1 MYVCDTVITLMAA
14 YLDGELDVAES
25 LSVQTHLEECPHCR
39 RLYQNEKAFL
49 DLVHA
54 ELPRPSAPSF
64 ARQNIADLL
73 SREAATRRREKRRW
87 AMVFSPTLLAAVAIL
102 VAFFAI
108 PRSHVP
114 RLVHVAVSEHK
125 RYLAAPASL
134 AVRSSDPH
142 VVQGWLS
149 ARLPSRSILPLAD
162 IPEARLVGATIPQ
175 GDRRTAYL
183 AYRFGNEAISLL
195 VAGPT
200 DMRIAGEPVRT
211 FRNRF
216 FQPATVEG
224 RHTLLW
230 SDRLHTYVLVAE
242 RAETVRRACVVCHSS
257 PQGRELVAG
266 FSMES

>member
-1 MYVCDTVITLMAA
+1 MYICDTVITLIDA

-25 LSVQTHLEECPHCR
+25 LRVQTHLEECQHCR
-39 RLYQNEKAFL
+39 RLYQDEKTFL

-54 ELPRPSAPSF
+54 ELPRPSVPSF

-73 SREAATRRREKRRW
+73 SREAATRRRERPRW
-87 AMVFSPTLLAAVAIL
+87 ATVFSPALLAAVAIL

-114 RLVHVAVSEHK
+114 TLVHVAVSEHK
-125 RYLAAPASL
+125 RYLATPASL

-142 VVQGWLS
+142 IVRAWLS

-162 IPEARLVGATIPQ
+162 IPEAQLVGATIPQ
-175 GDRRTAYL
+175 RDRQTAYL
-183 AYRFGNEAISLL
+183 AYRFGNEAVSLL
-195 VAGPT
+195 VAGPSE
-200 DMRIAGEPVRT
+200 MRLAGELVRT

-216 FQPATVEG
+216 FQSATVEG
-224 RHTLLW
+224 HHTLLW

-242 RAETVRRACVVCHSS
+242 RAETLSRACVMCHSS

-266 FSMES
+266 FSVES